1 MVDIKEVETNVEE
14 LANTCSKGG
23 DFGKN
28 VLTGAG
34 CAAVVITLY
43 ELGKLLAK
51 KIKTKRAGK
60 KLITTFVNTS
70 NDKNEDE

>member
-70 NDKNEDE
+70 DEKEDE